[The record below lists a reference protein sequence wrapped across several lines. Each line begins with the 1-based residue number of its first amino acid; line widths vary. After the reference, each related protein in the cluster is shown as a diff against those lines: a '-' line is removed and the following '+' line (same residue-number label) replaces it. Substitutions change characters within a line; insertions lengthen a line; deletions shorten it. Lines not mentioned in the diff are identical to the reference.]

1 VDSLGGA
8 DAVAARRR
16 DRTGCG
22 SSSREGAMGVPVP
35 GDGLGGAAGPGG
47 ADQAAECPWLTGL
60 TEGAFAGQAA
70 GDGEFAAPGPPGDR
84 RPGSATTPRSPPET
98 PTRRAPQARQPVAL
112 PERKR
117 HLRRS
122 CPRSQSEP
130 RGQPK
135 LLAPTGRMRLTKG
148 VSGRQARTG
157 ARSSNPRRARCSRS
171 HAEAPSC
178 SSAAGSSYG
187 EAANSQTYE
196 LFAGHWSQVTY
207 PTTRVQPA

>member
-1 VDSLGGA
+1 VDGLGGA

-22 SSSREGAMGVPVP
+22 SSSRRCHGCASARRRP
-35 GDGLGGAAGPGG
+35 DGAAGPGG

-122 CPRSQSEP
+122 CPRSQPEP

-135 LLAPTGRMRLTKG
+135 LLAPTRRMRLTKG

-157 ARSSNPRRARCSRS
+157 ARSSNRGERDAHGAMPKRLHAVRPLDRHMARSLTARPTSSSQGIGRRSL
-171 HAEAPSC
+171 
-178 SSAAGSSYG
+178 
-187 EAANSQTYE
+187 T
-196 LFAGHWSQVTY
+196 

>member
-1 VDSLGGA
+1 MASAAQMPWLPAGEIGP
-8 DAVAARRR
+8 DAAVV
-16 DRTGCG
+16 
-22 SSSREGAMGVPVP
+22 REGAMGVPVP

-122 CPRSQSEP
+122 CPRSQPEP

-135 LLAPTGRMRLTKG
+135 LLAPTRRMRLTKA
-148 VSGRQARTG
+148 SQDARRGRAQDRATEESEMLTEPC
-157 ARSSNPRRARCSRS
+157 RSAFMQFGRWIVIWRGR
-171 HAEAPSC
+171 
-178 SSAAGSSYG
+178 
-187 EAANSQTYE
+187 
-196 LFAGHWSQVTY
+196 
-207 PTTRVQPA
+207 